1 MDDIINTTC
10 EFSDPVYWDDEDQIL
25 RPVDNTLKSLRNWNF
40 RQLNC
45 SGTSTEIGISTF
57 DKTFEFFENEETGSE
72 FYLDKTIDYGDLFIG
87 FFLLLFLIFGTFW
100 FFVDFLIPK
109 FMNFKR

>member
-10 EFSDPVYWDDEDQIL
+10 EFSDPVYWNKKIEELVPATEEIDAGD
-25 RPVDNTLKSLRNWNF
+25 NWNYSKMI
-40 RQLNC
+40 C

-57 DKTFEFFENEETGSE
+57 DKTFELFENEETGTE